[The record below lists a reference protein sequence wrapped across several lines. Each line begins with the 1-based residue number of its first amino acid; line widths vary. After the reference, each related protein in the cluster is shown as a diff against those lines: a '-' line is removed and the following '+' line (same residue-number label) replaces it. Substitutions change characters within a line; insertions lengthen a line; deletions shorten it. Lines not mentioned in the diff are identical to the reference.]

1 MLMTSLLKLFTLMK
15 FFLLLLLLIAPPA
28 LANQDDDFMAARDA
42 FRAGDTAKLAVLGQR
57 FKQSPLEVYIAFYQL
72 RMQLETADV
81 GAIRT
86 YLARPDDTPL
96 IDKMRSEWLKTLGKK
111 QQWDL
116 FDSEYPRVIVEDAEL
131 TCYAL
136 QSRFRSQLHPVLRET
151 RELWLSN
158 KEQPASCA
166 VLVDA
171 AITAGVIS
179 QQDIWQRQRLALEN
193 GNVSLAKSL
202 AARLTGNHAVAVTA
216 IDHAMDDPARYLERL
231 SLDNSNAGQRA
242 VALFAL
248 QRLAKQSPDLAYARW
263 GGIATQF
270 PEGEQHYF
278 LSWLAYEA
286 ARKQD
291 PRALQW
297 FKNAGNSPLN
307 EPQAAWRVRTALRIQ
322 DWPEVLAGINAMS
335 PTQRNEA
342 AWRYWHGRALQATG
356 HRTEAAKI
364 FALLSTGYDFYGQM
378 AAEELA
384 DSPMLSN
391 TQPNYQAGKSD
402 IAAIERLPG
411 VQRTLALYR
420 MNMRIDALREWNWVT
435 RNFNDRELIAA
446 AEIAKRNEMY
456 DRAINTAE
464 KTVKLHD
471 FSLRYLAP
479 YRSAMREHIQENNL
493 EEAWVYG
500 LMRQESRFVTSA
512 KSGVGASGLMQVM
525 PTTARWIAKKLG
537 LKDYRES
544 LLHQLDT
551 NLKLGTYYMKNM
563 LSSLDDSP
571 VLASAAYNAGPGRA
585 KRWRANTPLEGA
597 IYAETIPFDETRDY
611 VKKVMSNTVY
621 YARQFGAPP
630 RSLKTR
636 VGIVAGKVAENT
648 SSITFINGEIQ
659 GGGQAADKNGEHK
672 GAGRTAEP

>member
-1 MLMTSLLKLFTLMK
+1 
-15 FFLLLLLLIAPPA
+15 
-28 LANQDDDFMAARDA
+28 
-42 FRAGDTAKLAVLGQR
+42 
-57 FKQSPLEVYIAFYQL
+57 
-72 RMQLETADV
+72 
-81 GAIRT
+81 
-86 YLARPDDTPL
+86 
-96 IDKMRSEWLKTLGKK
+96 
-111 QQWDL
+111 L
-116 FDSEYPRVIVEDAEL
+116 FDSEYPRVIVEDTEL
-131 TCYAL
+131 SCFAL
-136 QSRFRSQLHPVLRET
+136 QSRLRTQVQPVLRET
-151 RELWLSN
+151 RELWFSN
-158 KEQPASCA
+158 KEQPASCG
-166 VLVDA
+166 VLVEA

-179 QQDIWQRQRLALEN
+179 QQDIWQRLRQALEN
-193 GNVSLAKSL
+193 SNVSLAKSL
-202 AARLTGNHAVAVTA
+202 AVRLTGAHTLSVSALE
-216 IDHAMDDPARYLERL
+216 HAMDDPARYLEKA
-231 SLDNSNAGQRA
+231 SFDSTGQRA
-242 VALFAL
+242 VALFAM
-248 QRLAKQSPDLAYARW
+248 QRLAKQSPDVAHTRW
-263 GGIATQF
+263 GGIASQF
-270 PEGEQHYF
+270 PETEQHYF

-297 FKNAGNSPLN
+297 FKEAGNTPLN
-307 EPQAAWRVRTALRIQ
+307 EQQAAWRVRTALRVQ
-322 DWPEVLAGINAMS
+322 DWPEVLSGINAMS
-335 PTQRNEA
+335 PNQRNES
-342 AWRYWHGRALQATG
+342 AWRYWRGRALQATG
-356 HRTEAAKI
+356 RQAEAAKI
-364 FALLSTGYDFYGQM
+364 FVPLSAGYDFYGQM
-378 AAEELA
+378 AGEELA
-384 DSPMLSN
+384 DTPVMSN
-391 TQPNYQAGKSD
+391 AQTTYQPGKAD
-402 IAAIERLPG
+402 IAAIEKLPG

-420 MNMRIDALREWNWVT
+420 MNMRVDALREWNWVT

-537 LKDYRES
+537 LKGYRES

-551 NLKLGTYYMKNM
+551 NLTLGTYYMKNM

-585 KRWRANTPLEGA
+585 KRWRADTPLEGA

-636 VGIVAGKVAENT
+636 VGVIAGKVAEAP

-659 GGGQAADKNGEHK
+659 G
-672 GAGRTAEP
+672 AGKPAEP

>member
-1 MLMTSLLKLFTLMK
+1 MHGKLAARRNGVGRGYGMLSTSSLKLFTLMK
-15 FFLLLLLLIAPPA
+15 FLLLFLLLIATPA

-42 FRAGDTAKLAVLGQR
+42 FRAGDTARLAVLGQR
-57 FKQSPLEVYIAFYQL
+57 FKQSPLEVYIAYYQL
-72 RMQLETADV
+72 KMQLETVDV
-81 GAIRT
+81 STIRT

-96 IDKMRSEWLKTLGKK
+96 IERMRADWLKILGKK

-116 FDSEYPRVIVEDAEL
+116 FDSEYPRLLSEDSEVS
-131 TCYAL
+131 CYAL
-136 QSRFRSQLHPVLRET
+136 QSRRRMQEQTVLREV
-151 RELWLSN
+151 RGLWLGS
-158 KEQPASCA
+158 KELPGNCS
-166 VLVDA
+166 VLFEA
-171 AITAGVIS
+171 AMQAGVIT
-179 QQDIWQRQRLALEN
+179 QQDIWQRTRAALES
-193 GNVSLAKSL
+193 GNLSQARALAGY
-202 AARLTGNHAVAVTA
+202 LTGHHAINAASLDRVV
-216 IDHAMDDPARYLERL
+216 DDPARYLEKP
-231 SLDNSNAGQRA
+231 SLDSAGQRV

-248 QRLAKQSPDLAYARW
+248 QRLAKQSPDLAHSRW
-263 GGIATQF
+263 GALSSQF
-270 PEGEQHYF
+270 FDAEQRYF
-278 LSWLAYEA
+278 FGWLAYEA

-291 PRALQW
+291 ERALQW
-297 FKNAGNSPLN
+297 YKLAGVLT
-307 EPQAAWRVRTALRIQ
+307 EPQAAWRVRSALRVQ
-322 DWPEVLAGINAMS
+322 DWLEVLSSINAMS
-335 PTQRNEA
+335 PKQRNEA

-356 HRTEAAKI
+356 RREEAAKI
-364 FALLSTGYDFYGQM
+364 FLPLSAAYDFYGQM
-378 AAEELA
+378 AGEELGDMA
-384 DSPMLSN
+384 VVSSAPVRPAK
-391 TQPNYQAGKSD
+391 QD
-402 IAAIERLPG
+402 IAALERLPG
-411 VQRTLALYR
+411 VQRALALYR
-420 MNMRIDALREWNWVT
+420 MNMRIDAQREWNWVT
-435 RNFNDRELIAA
+435 RNFNDHELIAA

-479 YRSAMREHIQENNL
+479 YRAAMREHIQENNL

-636 VGIVAGKVAENT
+636 VGIVAGKVAGSP
-648 SSITFINGEIQ
+648 SSVTFINGELQ
-659 GGGQAADKNGEHK
+659 GAVKSGE
-672 GAGRTAEP
+672 P